1 MATNPTDEKLPIVK
15 PPLVAGGKI
24 SAIIPTD
31 IDQAYRL
38 ATIIASANMAPK
50 SYNRAADAIM
60 VAIIHGSEVGLPPMA
75 ALQSIAVINGMP
87 TIWGDG
93 ALGLVR
99 SSGLLED
106 ISETIEGEGES
117 MVATCVAKRAGQ
129 ATPIMGR
136 FSVLDAKKASLWN
149 KQGPWN
155 QYPKRMLQMRARSF
169 CLRDGFADV
178 LRGLRFTE
186 EVRDM
191 GELAPDDAGD
201 YRPIPP
207 RPKRADFEQE
217 VMPNNSAPSSRQY
230 GSDNAPPP
238 QVVGADLDAQYAA
251 TMSGRMP
258 DEPEPNNDADGVVA
272 DPPSTATVAWSVDVV
287 KFPSAKP
294 TPKEVQE
301 WCASV
306 TNHLRFAPNADLL
319 AVFLSNNAKGIT
331 WVRNRYATDGD
342 ALGESIAEAQA
353 RCSP

>member
-1 MATNPTDEKLPIVK
+1 MSDEKQIAVK
-15 PPLVAGGKI
+15 PPLVSGGKI
-24 SAIIPTD
+24 AAIIPTD

-38 ATIIASANMAPK
+38 AGIIASANMAPK

-106 ISETIEGEGES
+106 ISETIDGEGEA

-129 ATPIMGR
+129 ATPIVGR

-178 LRGLRFTE
+178 LRGLRLTE

-191 GELAPDDAGD
+191 GDLAVDDAGD
-201 YRPIPP
+201 YRPAPPP
-207 RPKRADFEQE
+207 RPTRAEFVEPEASKLAEPDADEL
-217 VMPNNSAPSSRQY
+217 
-230 GSDNAPPP
+230 NAR
-238 QVVGADLDAQYAA
+238 LDAEYAA
-251 TMSGRMP
+251 TMSGRVP
-258 DEPEPNNDADGVVA
+258 DEPEKEPEP
-272 DPPSTATVAWSVDVV
+272 DPVKVERPGIFPDKATQLLYEIAEREARKGMAGIEEWFRIQPRDNKSTV
-287 KFPSAKP
+287 KPY
-294 TPKEVQE
+294 
-301 WCASV
+301 
-306 TNHLRFAPNADLL
+306 L
-319 AVFLSNNAKGIT
+319 
-331 WVRNRYATDGD
+331 D
-342 ALGESIAEAQA
+342 ALKALAARVDNGEIVE
-353 RCSP
+353 